1 MKTIGI
7 LSPLAFAILASGYT
21 LYSDTTPVDRHA
33 SLASFAP
40 KGLYIGAAISPTSD
54 SDPQTDGALLKRK
67 DYNMFVSENDC
78 KYDKDINSST
88 IYGHKLMIPR

>member
-7 LSPLAFAILASGYT
+7 LSPLAFAVLASGYT
-21 LYSDTTPVDRHA
+21 LYSDTTPVNLTA

-54 SDPQTDGALLKRK
+54 SDAQTDGALLKRK

-78 KYDKDINSST
+78 KYEKDIYLST
-88 IYGHKLMIPR
+88 MYGHKLMIPR